1 MTSTKDES
9 KVEDIALDDL
19 DKRILH
25 WYLID
30 ARLSYRELAHKLG
43 VSTTTVQSR
52 TAKLEKAGIIRGYS
66 AMFDHDK
73 IGFQLTAITEVSV
86 AKGKLLELEKEVAKM
101 PQVLAVYDVTGL
113 TDAMVIA
120 KFKSRDDLSK
130 FTKAL
135 LAMPFVEPLRGT
147 NEHPHRPHDSQRRF
161 QTTIIKRLG
170 RITSGV

>member
-1 MTSTKDES
+1 MTDAKDEKS
-9 KVEDIALDDL
+9 AESITLDDL
-19 DKRILH
+19 DRKILH

-30 ARLSYRELAHKLG
+30 ARLSFRELAHKLG

-52 TAKLEKAGIIRGYS
+52 TTKMEKAGIIRGYT
-66 AMFDHDK
+66 ALFDHDK
-73 IGFQLTAITEVSV
+73 IGFQLTAITEVTV
-86 AKGKLLELEKEVAKM
+86 AKGKLIELEKEVAKM

-135 LAMPFVEPLRGT
+135 LAMPFVERT
-147 NEHPHRPHDSQRRF
+147 NTHMVL
-161 QTTIIKRLG
+161 TTVKEDFRLL
-170 RITSGV
+170 

>member
-1 MTSTKDES
+1 MTGAKDEKTEES
-9 KVEDIALDDL
+9 FPLDDL
-19 DKRILH
+19 DRKILH

-30 ARLSYRELAHKLG
+30 ARLSFRELAHKLG

-52 TAKLEKAGIIRGYS
+52 TTKMENSGIIRGYTGL
-66 AMFDHDK
+66 FDHDK
-73 IGFQLTAITEVSV
+73 IGFQLTAITEVTV
-86 AKGKLLELEKEVAKM
+86 AKGKLIELEKEVAKM

-135 LAMPFVEPLRGT
+135 LAMPFVERT
-147 NEHPHRPHDSQRRF
+147 NTHMVL
-161 QTTIIKRLG
+161 TTVKEDFRLL
-170 RITSGV
+170 

>member
-1 MTSTKDES
+1 MTSAKDEKEES
-9 KVEDIALDDL
+9 VRLDDL
-19 DKRILH
+19 DRKILH

-30 ARLSYRELAHKLG
+30 ARLSFRELAHKLG

-52 TAKLEKAGIIRGYS
+52 TTKMEKAGVIKGYT
-66 AMFDHDK
+66 AVFDHDK
-73 IGFQLTAITEVSV
+73 IGFQLTAITEVTV
-86 AKGKLLELEKEVAKM
+86 AKGKLIELEKEVAKM

-135 LAMPFVEPLRGT
+135 LAMPFVERT
-147 NEHPHRPHDSQRRF
+147 NTHMVL
-161 QTTIIKRLG
+161 TTVKEDFRLL
-170 RITSGV
+170 

>member
-1 MTSTKDES
+1 MTNAKDE
-9 KVEDIALDDL
+9 KAEDVVALDDL
-19 DKRILH
+19 DRKILH

-30 ARLSYRELAHKLG
+30 ARLSFRELAHKLG

-52 TAKLEKAGIIRGYS
+52 TTKMEKAGIIVGYTGL
-66 AMFDHDK
+66 FDHDK
-73 IGFQLTAITEVSV
+73 IGFQLTAITEVTV
-86 AKGKLLELEKEVAKM
+86 AKGKLIELEKEVAKM

-135 LAMPFVEPLRGT
+135 LAMPFVERT
-147 NEHPHRPHDSQRRF
+147 NTHMVL
-161 QTTIIKRLG
+161 TTVKEDFRLL
-170 RITSGV
+170 